1 MKEKISYYNT
11 FFKGKNINVPAR
23 DKTTI
28 LKKRDKMKKNSLMT
42 GIGIGMAVGGVT
54 AFAKGMLKGSG
65 MKRSMK
71 KNMNKAMKSMEGLV
85 SDIGYMFR

>member
-1 MKEKISYYNT
+1 MKEKFSYYNIY
-11 FFKGKNINVPAR
+11 FKGKNINVPAK

-54 AFAKGMLKGSG
+54 AFAKGVFKGSG

-71 KNMNKAMKSMEGLV
+71 KNMNKAMTTVEGLM